1 MLVNRL
7 LVAVP
12 ALMLVACNAQ
22 PFAPDRDPRGEARL
36 AQLLAGKVA
45 DKPVACLAPY
55 RTTDMEVIDRDTIA
69 YRDGR
74 TVYVQNTNGYCYP
87 SGQKSGYTLVTR
99 RVGTNQTCRGD
110 ISSVIDS
117 ASGSFVGSCS
127 FNEFIPYR
135 AP

>member
-1 MLVNRL
+1 MPAIRL
-7 LVAVP
+7 LAAFP

-22 PFAPDRDPRGEARL
+22 PMAPDRDPRGEARL

-45 DKPVACLAPY
+45 GKPVDCLEPY
-55 RTTDMEVIDRDTIA
+55 RMNDMEVIDRDTIA

-74 TVYVQNTNGYCYP
+74 TVYIQNTDGYCYP
-87 SGQKSGYTLVTR
+87 SGRAGGYTLVTT

-110 ISSVIDS
+110 ISKVVDS
-117 ASGSFVGSCS
+117 SSGSFAGSCS
-127 FNEFIPYR
+127 YNDFIPYR

>member
-12 ALMLVACNAQ
+12 ALMLAACNAQ
-22 PFAPDRDPRGEARL
+22 PFAPDTDPRGEARL

-45 DKPVACLAPY
+45 GKPVSCLAPF

-74 TVYVQNTNGYCYP
+74 TVYVQNTEGYCYP
-87 SGQKSGYTLVTR
+87 NGQSSGYTLVSR
-99 RVGTNQTCRGD
+99 KVGTNQSCRGD
-110 ISSVIDS
+110 LNTVIDS
-117 ASGSFVGSCS
+117 ASGSFAGTCS
-127 FNEFIPYR
+127 FNDFIPYR
-135 AP
+135 QP

>member
-1 MLVNRL
+1 MLANRL

-12 ALMLVACNAQ
+12 PLMLVACNAQ
-22 PFAPDRDPRGEARL
+22 PLAPDRDARGEARL

-45 DKPVACLAPY
+45 ARPVACLPPF
-55 RTTDMEVIDRDTIA
+55 RTNDMEVIDRDTIV

-74 TVYVQNTNGYCYP
+74 TIYVQNTNGYCYP
-87 SGQKSGYTLVTR
+87 NGQGSGYTLVTKR
-99 RVGTNQTCRGD
+99 IGTNQSCRGD

-117 ASGSFVGSCS
+117 ANGSFAGSCS
-127 FNEFIPYR
+127 FNDFIPYR